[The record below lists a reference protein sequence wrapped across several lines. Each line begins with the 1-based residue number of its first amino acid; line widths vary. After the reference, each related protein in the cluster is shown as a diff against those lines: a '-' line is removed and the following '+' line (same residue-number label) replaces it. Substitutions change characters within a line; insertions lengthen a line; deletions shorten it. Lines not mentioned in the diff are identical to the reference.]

1 MEVKKFTRIQVSKN
15 TKVNLIWFLQVHHIL
30 IVNNILTDDTQSFKK
45 FPEYE
50 DWRDNFLRPTLKTTA
65 EYLKNDRYLLWNIAD
80 IADGDGFMPLEKD
93 SRDILAEYGL
103 EYVETLKML
112 MTTMRG
118 VKAETVRIVA
128 R

>member
-1 MEVKKFTRIQVSKN
+1 
-15 TKVNLIWFLQVHHIL
+15 
-30 IVNNILTDDTQSFKK
+30 
-45 FPEYE
+45 
-50 DWRDNFLRPTLKTTA
+50 LKTAA

-93 SRDILAEYGL
+93 SRDILEEYGL

-118 VKAETVRIVA
+118 VKAETVKNCCKINGELQKYEPIFVFYKK
-128 R
+128 